1 MNLAY
6 FTERFNNTESAY
18 LLARRANSPD
28 LNPYAL
34 QAIEQII
41 TERGEWLPA
50 LVFNNHAESQSLK
63 DSKVYKLWCFIH
75 AMAKV
80 LAIKAVDTLRN
91 KRFFTVLPIGALV
104 LAIALSD
111 FATPLKTFFEDATS
125 SPRWYVYGL
134 ISHGDFDKLQKELVP
149 YNIQVMARGCIVG
162 GDKYKK
168 DIENNQRVYASASED
183 LKRLLGKPRT
193 LG

>member
-75 AMAKV
+75 AMPKAF
-80 LAIKAVDTLRN
+80 AIKAVDTLRN
-91 KRFFTVLPIGALV
+91 KRLFTVLPIGALV

-162 GDKYKK
+162 GDKYEK

-193 LG
+193 LD

>member
-75 AMAKV
+75 AMPKAF
-80 LAIKAVDTLRN
+80 AIKAVDALRN
-91 KRFFTVLPIGALV
+91 KRFFAVLPIGALV
-104 LAIALSD
+104 MAIALSD
-111 FATPLKTFFEDATS
+111 FATPLKTFFENTS
-125 SPRWYVYGL
+125 SPRWYVHGL
-134 ISHGDFDKLQKELVP
+134 MFHGDFDNLQKELGT
-149 YNIQVMARGCIVG
+149 YNIKVMARGCIVG
-162 GDKYKK
+162 GDKYEK
-168 DIENNQRVYASASED
+168 DNENNQRVYASASED

>member
-75 AMAKV
+75 AMPKAF
-80 LAIKAVDTLRN
+80 AIKAVDTLRN

-111 FATPLKTFFEDATS
+111 FATPLKTFFENTS
-125 SPRWYVYGL
+125 SPRWYVHGL
-134 ISHGDFDKLQKELVP
+134 MFHGDFDNLQKELGT
-149 YNIQVMARGCIVG
+149 YNIKVMARGCIVG
-162 GDKYKK
+162 GDEYKK
-168 DIENNQRVYASASED
+168 YIENNQRVYASAPED

>member
-63 DSKVYKLWCFIH
+63 DSKVYKLWCLIH
-75 AMAKV
+75 AMPKAF
-80 LAIKAVDTLRN
+80 AIKAVYTLRN

-111 FATPLKTFFEDATS
+111 FATPLKTFFENTS
-125 SPRWYVYGL
+125 SPRWYVHGL
-134 ISHGDFDKLQKELVP
+134 MFHGDFDNLQKELGT
-149 YNIQVMARGCIVG
+149 YNIKVMSRGCVVG
-162 GDKYKK
+162 GDEYKK
-168 DIENNQRVYASASED
+168 DIENNQRVYASAPED

-193 LG
+193 LD

>member
-6 FTERFNNTESAY
+6 FKERFNNTESAY

-75 AMAKV
+75 AMPKAF
-80 LAIKAVDTLRN
+80 AIKAVDTLRN

-111 FATPLKTFFEDATS
+111 FATPLKTFFENTS
-125 SPRWYVYGL
+125 SPRWYVHGL
-134 ISHGDFDKLQKELVP
+134 MFHGDFDNLQKELGT
-149 YNIQVMARGCIVG
+149 YNIKVMARGCIVG
-162 GDKYKK
+162 GDEYKK
-168 DIENNQRVYASASED
+168 DIENNQRVYASAPED

>member
-6 FTERFNNTESAY
+6 FKERFNNTESAY

-50 LVFNNHAESQSLK
+50 LVFHNHAESQSLK
-63 DSKVYKLWCFIH
+63 NSKVYKLWCFIH
-75 AMAKV
+75 AMPKAF
-80 LAIKAVDTLRN
+80 AIKAVDTLRN

-111 FATPLKTFFEDATS
+111 FATPLKTFFENTS
-125 SPRWYVYGL
+125 SPRWYVHGL
-134 ISHGDFDKLQKELVP
+134 MFHGDFDNLQKELGT
-149 YNIQVMARGCIVG
+149 YNIKVMARGCIVG
-162 GDKYKK
+162 GDEYKK
-168 DIENNQRVYASASED
+168 DIENNQRVYASAPED

-193 LG
+193 LD

>member
-75 AMAKV
+75 AMPKAF
-80 LAIKAVDTLRN
+80 AIKAVDTLRN

-111 FATPLKTFFEDATS
+111 FATPLKTFFENTS
-125 SPRWYVYGL
+125 SPRWYVHGL
-134 ISHGDFDKLQKELVP
+134 MFHGDFDNLQKELGT
-149 YNIQVMARGCIVG
+149 YNIKVMARGCIVG
-162 GDKYKK
+162 GDEYKK
-168 DIENNQRVYASASED
+168 DIENNQRVYASAPED

>member
-6 FTERFNNTESAY
+6 FKERFNNTESAY

-50 LVFNNHAESQSLK
+50 LVFNNNTESQPLK
-63 DSKVYKLWCFIH
+63 NSKVYKLWRFIH
-75 AMAKV
+75 AMPRV
-80 LAIKAVDTLRN
+80 FAIKTVDALRN
-91 KRFFTVLPIGALV
+91 KRFFPVLPIGALV
-104 LAIALSD
+104 MAIALSD
-111 FATPLKTFFEDATS
+111 FATPLKTFFENTS
-125 SPRWYVYGL
+125 SPRWYVHGL
-134 ISHGDFDKLQKELVP
+134 MFHGDFDNLQKELGT
-149 YNIQVMARGCIVG
+149 YNIKVMSRGCVVG
-162 GDKYKK
+162 GDEYKK
-168 DIENNQRVYASASED
+168 DIENNQRVYASAPED

-193 LG
+193 LD

>member
-6 FTERFNNTESAY
+6 FKERFNNTESAY

-50 LVFNNHAESQSLK
+50 LIFNNHAESQSLK
-63 DSKVYKLWCFIH
+63 DSEVYKLWRLIH
-75 AMAKV
+75 VMAKV

-104 LAIALSD
+104 MAIALSD
-111 FATPLKTFFEDATS
+111 FATPLKTFFENTS

-134 ISHGDFDKLQKELVP
+134 MFHGDFDNFQKELGT
-149 YNIQVMARGCIVG
+149 YNIKVMSRGCIVG
-162 GDKYKK
+162 GDEYKK

-193 LG
+193 LD